1 MNRRRPARIGRI
13 GGLAALAAAAIL
25 AFTVPAIAQ
34 PEGVRIGYV
43 DMQRLIDSAPQV
55 AAARGRLT
63 GEFASR
69 DAELELQAQR
79 LAAMQARIQREGD
92 TLAAA
97 ELAQLREEAEAL
109 DRSIAHT
116 RERLAAELSRRL
128 DEELD
133 RAWPL
138 IEAAVA
144 EYAREAGYDLILSSP
159 VVYASGRVD
168 VTDRVLDR
176 MRRTAAE
183 SP

>member
-1 MNRRRPARIGRI
+1 MNRLRPARIGRI
-13 GGLAALAAAAIL
+13 GGLAALAVAAVL
-25 AFTVPAIAQ
+25 AIAAPALAQ
-34 PEGVRIGYV
+34 SGGVRIGYV

-55 AAARGRLT
+55 AAARERLT
-63 GEFASR
+63 GEFADR
-69 DAELELQAQR
+69 DAELDRQSGR
-79 LAAMQARIQREGD
+79 LTAMQSRIELEAD
-92 TLAAA
+92 TLPDA
-97 ELAQLREEAEAL
+97 ELVQLRGEAEAL
-109 DRSIAHT
+109 ERSITRT

-144 EYAREAGYDLILSSP
+144 AYAREAGYDLILSSP

-176 MRRTAAE
+176 MRRATAE
-183 SP
+183 RP